1 MGMKVGYARVSTV
14 GPKLDVQRDYLAD
27 CDRIFREKA
36 SASSTKNRPELKNAL
51 DFIMSTEK
59 RCLHKHKRPPDVDP
73 VALILRIKELP
84 EYLYQ

>member
-1 MGMKVGYARVSTV
+1 MITKRQVAVNV
-14 GPKLDVQRDYLAD
+14 KLPN
-27 CDRIFREKA
+27 ITA
-36 SASSTKNRPELKNAL
+36 SAHPLYI

-59 RCLHKHKRPPDVDP
+59 RCLHEHKRPPDVDP